1 MANVTY
7 NNSQVENKNSCMNA
21 EFHTGHKI
29 LHLSS
34 GLPTKL

>member
-7 NNSQVENKNSCMNA
+7 NNSQVGNKNSCMNA